1 MGGSGSVSDTA
12 YDATSW
18 NGVTDVSPSKNAV
31 RDKIES
37 IEAEISSLAAGSI
50 QILSSDPSD
59 PAEGEAWINTTGN
72 SSNGILKVAGA
83 TGIYAVNTTL
93 SAWPA
98 PTLSSITIGTNGTSW
113 AFAYN
118 EAVTC
123 STHCCDDFTA
133 AMTTA
138 GSVTLSSGSGSG
150 TSTITC
156 TGSPTVNSGDTVA
169 NGGVDYTTRSGGIK
183 NAKNVDL
190 ASITDKSV
198 TNNSTQSGGGSVDI
212 GINFRGT
219 SGFATDATNETYSLG
234 EAYPTARTPVGQS
247 SNVTFGFDITNP
259 GEDANVLL
267 DRRLRGDVAVSN
279 WNYRTFHLALPSTGT
294 YNIELA
300 LGSYIGT
307 GIVQCRIYD
316 GDPAGGGTLVSTISQ
331 DGGTSA
337 VWFDAAGTSRTSTTW
352 PTSNTSI
359 SHTFAKDLY
368 MKMGNTDGVGRYST
382 ISHVRVWK

>member
-1 MGGSGSVSDTA
+1 
-12 YDATSW
+12 
-18 NGVTDVSPSKNAV
+18 
-31 RDKIES
+31 
-37 IEAEISSLAAGSI
+37 
-50 QILSSDPSD
+50 
-59 PAEGEAWINTTGN
+59 
-72 SSNGILKVAGA
+72 
-83 TGIYAVNTTL
+83 
-93 SAWPA
+93 
-98 PTLSSITIGTNGTSW
+98 
-113 AFAYN
+113 
-118 EAVTC
+118 
-123 STHCCDDFTA
+123 
-133 AMTTA
+133 
-138 GSVTLSSGSGSG
+138 
-150 TSTITC
+150 
-156 TGSPTVNSGDTVA
+156 
-169 NGGVDYTTRSGGIK
+169 
-183 NAKNVDL
+183 
-190 ASITDKSV
+190 
-198 TNNSTQSGGGSVDI
+198 
-212 GINFRGT
+212 
-219 SGFATDATNETYSLG
+219 
-234 EAYPTARTPVGQS
+234 
-247 SNVTFGFDITNP
+247 VTFGFDITNP